1 MNEQVPLAFPGGRE
15 SAGKAA
21 IVLAGDIGGT
31 KTKLGL
37 FRAENG
43 EVTLLK
49 ETGYPSR
56 DYNNLTGLIRQFL
69 SENGNASPVRICLG
83 VAGPVIQGKVQT
95 TNLPWEFSGEEIGKQ
110 TGVSFVSLINDL
122 EATAYGLVAL
132 SSVDFD
138 LLHAGRTDIPG
149 NAAIIA
155 PGTGLGEG
163 GLYWDGKSYHPFP
176 TEGGHGDFSPRS
188 EFDLEFY
195 RYLKE
200 KYDFVSWERV
210 LSGPGIYNI
219 YQFLRDIKKR
229 EEPGWLA
236 GELQQEDPAAVI
248 SNAAIEKKQPLCVET
263 MELFVKYL
271 ACESTNL
278 VLKHKATGGLFIGG
292 GIPPK
297 ILPFLK
303 EGIFYHSFIQCDRM
317 EELVSAIPVKVILN
331 DKTALLGAAYYG
343 AFSRPG

>member
-1 MNEQVPLAFPGGRE
+1 MNEQVPLSFPGRRE
-15 SAGKAA
+15 PAGNAT
-21 IVLAGDIGGT
+21 IILAGDIGGT
-31 KTKLGL
+31 KTNLGL
-37 FRAENG
+37 FRAENS
-43 EVTLLK
+43 EVTLIK

-56 DYNNLTGLIRQFL
+56 DYDNLAGLIRQFL
-69 SENGNASPVRICLG
+69 SENGNASPGRICLG

-95 TNLPWEFSGEEIGKQ
+95 TNLPWEFSGEDIGKQ
-110 TGVSFVSLINDL
+110 TGVSSVSLINDL
-122 EATAYGLVAL
+122 EATAYGLAAL
-132 SSVDFD
+132 SPGDFD
-138 LLHAGRTDIPG
+138 LIHAGSTGNPG

-163 GLYWDGKSYHPFP
+163 GLYWDGKSYRPFA
-176 TEGGHGDFSPRS
+176 TEGGHCDFAPRS
-188 EFDLEFY
+188 DTDIEFY
-195 RYLKE
+195 QYLRK
-200 KYDFVSWERV
+200 KYDFVSWERIV
-210 LSGPGIYNI
+210 SGPGIYNI

-236 GELQQEDPAAVI
+236 RELQQEDPAAVI
-248 SNAAIEKKQPLCVET
+248 SNAALEKKQPLCVET
-263 MELFVKYL
+263 MELFVSYL
-271 ACESTNL
+271 AHESTNL

-292 GIPPK
+292 GIPPR